1 MQTKPSVSNK
11 STKQEIFDAYQ
22 ALLSQQTELPSA
34 TLPKK
39 LTAINNQLKNQLS
52 AQIADLMQSLEEKL
66 TEVSNQFD
74 QTTQVLEQLNELHVK
89 QTQTLT
95 QEKIETQKTQK
106 REEEEYKYE
115 FEKLKKRQTEEL
127 TEQKQKA
134 EAEIA
139 VKKADLKLQ
148 EDELKELRQ
157 KVSTFETELNKAI
170 KEAIAKTTDEL
181 TREYDH
187 QKALLH
193 PSFPQLSHYFLHCTN
208 VGSRIDTY
216 AYHIY
221 IFLDSRRDNLVRS
234 LMQTCIYYLQARF
247 TQPPRYHDGAQLMS
261 VQAGLG
267 HQYPDPIPSHL
278 TLLLI
283 RLKPGAQ
290 IHQIL
295 PLRFWS
301 FRR

>member
-187 QKALLH
+187 QKAL
-193 PSFPQLSHYFLHCTN
+193 
-208 VGSRIDTY
+208 
-216 AYHIY
+216 A
-221 IFLDSRRDNLVRS
+221 
-234 LMQTCIYYLQARF
+234 
-247 TQPPRYHDGAQLMS
+247 
-261 VQAGLG
+261 
-267 HQYPDPIPSHL
+267 
-278 TLLLI
+278 
-283 RLKPGAQ
+283 
-290 IHQIL
+290 
-295 PLRFWS
+295 
-301 FRR
+301 

>member
-52 AQIADLMQSLEEKL
+52 AQIADLTQSLEEKL

-115 FEKLKKRQTEEL
+115 FEKLKKRWM
-127 TEQKQKA
+127 
-134 EAEIA
+134 
-139 VKKADLKLQ
+139 
-148 EDELKELRQ
+148 
-157 KVSTFETELNKAI
+157 
-170 KEAIAKTTDEL
+170 KT
-181 TREYDH
+181 
-187 QKALLH
+187 
-193 PSFPQLSHYFLHCTN
+193 
-208 VGSRIDTY
+208 
-216 AYHIY
+216 
-221 IFLDSRRDNLVRS
+221 
-234 LMQTCIYYLQARF
+234 
-247 TQPPRYHDGAQLMS
+247 
-261 VQAGLG
+261 
-267 HQYPDPIPSHL
+267 
-278 TLLLI
+278 
-283 RLKPGAQ
+283 
-290 IHQIL
+290 
-295 PLRFWS
+295 
-301 FRR
+301 